1 MKINRRNNEENKTTN
16 TQSRRR
22 TMKATK
28 LIMII
33 CSVTAMIM
41 GGCSKGD
48 RITGPDH
55 AAIAAADPAPVKAKK
70 KVTAKKP
77 TTKKKVAKKIEY

>member
-1 MKINRRNNEENKTTN
+1 MKINKRNNEENKTTN
-16 TQSRRR
+16 TQSRRK
-22 TMKATK
+22 TMKVSK

-33 CSVTAMIM
+33 CSVTAMII
-41 GGCSKGD
+41 GGCSSD
-48 RITGPDH
+48 NRITGPDK
-55 AAIAAADPAPVKAKK
+55 AAVAAADPAPVKAKK